1 MERSAIITGLIRANR
16 LLCLRYYENL
26 KNFTFD
32 IYGGGGEGE
41 GEGGGAG

>member
-16 LLCLRYYENL
+16 LLCLRNYENL

-32 IYGGGGEGE
+32 IYGGGGEG
-41 GEGGGAG
+41 GGAG